1 LGQRGSQV
9 IRGSLLIIPV
19 ESALIYIQPL
29 YLAAQDKG
37 GLPELRRI
45 IVAYENNVVM
55 DQTLE
60 GALQK
65 VFGGKAATPASAQAG
80 VTPRPTGVKELAGEA
95 AKTFERM
102 MQLQRQGDWAG
113 YGEQMKRLERLL
125 KDMNK

>member
-1 LGQRGSQV
+1 
-9 IRGSLLIIPV
+9 V

-29 YLAAQDKG
+29 YLAARTG
-37 GLPELRRI
+37 RLPELRRI

-65 VFGGKAATPASAQAG
+65 VIRGKVATPASAQTG

-95 AKTFERM
+95 AKPSSV
-102 MQLQRQGDWAG
+102 
-113 YGEQMKRLERLL
+113 
-125 KDMNK
+125 